1 MKEVSLL
8 IMPLLTSVQ
17 NTDISAFFETS
28 TAAANA
34 LTCPWPNTNRY
45 VKDNVKAGHGKGA
58 QE

>member
-1 MKEVSLL
+1 
-8 IMPLLTSVQ
+8 MPLLTSVQ